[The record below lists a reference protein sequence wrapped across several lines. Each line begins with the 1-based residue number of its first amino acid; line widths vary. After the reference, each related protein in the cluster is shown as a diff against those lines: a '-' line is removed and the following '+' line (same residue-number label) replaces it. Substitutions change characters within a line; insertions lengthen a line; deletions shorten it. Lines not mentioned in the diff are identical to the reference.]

1 MFHVPINGVLE
12 WCTVEDS
19 GRLMC
24 NLVTEDAAGH
34 LGADFWNHFYN
45 IGSGKEYR
53 ISNYEF
59 EHLLLGTLGLAG
71 PEKLF
76 DPNWFILKNFHGQ
89 FYADGDKLEEYL
101 HFRENLPIQDYFNRL
116 ADHVEFYFKIPRYL
130 PKNLVAACAKPFM
143 KKIAS
148 TKDFGTLDWVATK
161 NQTRLSAY
169 YGSYEDWAKIPTKW
183 EDVEIIKFNKT
194 PATQKTTSWIT
205 AMTKA
210 SPSPSWILKI

>member
-1 MFHVPINGVLE
+1 MLE

-89 FYADGDKLEEYL
+89 FYADGGVPA
-101 HFRENLPIQDYFNRL
+101 LP
-116 ADHVEFYFKIPRYL
+116 
-130 PKNLVAACAKPFM
+130 
-143 KKIAS
+143 
-148 TKDFGTLDWVATK
+148 
-161 NQTRLSAY
+161 
-169 YGSYEDWAKIPTKW
+169 
-183 EDVEIIKFNKT
+183 
-194 PATQKTTSWIT
+194 
-205 AMTKA
+205 
-210 SPSPSWILKI
+210 